1 MPVSTFSPCRLS
13 WLMTSAPA
21 RCMAAASMLA
31 LLWAA
36 IYWANLLP

>member
-1 MPVSTFSPCRLS
+1 MTLFHVSPDRLN
-13 WLMTSAPA
+13 WLMASATA
-21 RCMAAASMLA
+21 RGLAAVLLLA

>member
-1 MPVSTFSPCRLS
+1 MA
-13 WLMTSAPA
+13 SATA